1 MNGSEGA
8 VKPFVGL
15 SSVFINIDLR
25 SALFSRAQVV
35 ECAVDGG

>member
-15 SSVFINIDLR
+15 SSAFINIDLR
-25 SALFSRAQVV
+25 SALFPRAEVV
-35 ECAVDGG
+35 ECALGSG